1 MTRILF
7 LLLFTGGLILEA
19 HGQDVIIGKQYQV
32 QSTILNEERQISI
45 FVPQDYESN
54 ISTKYQ
60 VLYLLDGEWH
70 FHYVSALVDKLVASG
85 DLPNMIVVGINNNNR
100 SKDLTPAGIND
111 NPNRFGGAKRFLD
124 FITQELKPWIE
135 KNYRTHPYNVLAGHS
150 FGGLFTLYSMMEK
163 PDAFQA
169 YLALSPS
176 LGRNNEQQVKR
187 AQNYFKKS
195 TIFPKGLYLAI
206 ANEGGYTLTSSK
218 KFDNIIKTNTIT
230 AFPYKFEQLLEESH
244 SSITAS
250 GFLHGLKFLYQGINP
265 ENSSK
270 LDEIFLMETHF
281 QKLSKRFGYEI
292 KVPEYYYQKFTK
304 EQIGERELDY
314 ALFILEKYKMHYPKS
329 VYILSYYADIY
340 LLKGEFEKAKS
351 YYLQLK
357 TLGVEN
363 ENLDV
368 ILKAIGK

>member
-19 HGQDVIIGKQYQV
+19 HGQDIIIGKQYQV
-32 QSTILNEERQISI
+32 QSTILNEERQVSI
-45 FVPQDYESN
+45 FVPQDYDSN

-85 DLPNMIVVGINNNNR
+85 DLPNMIVVGIINNTR
-100 SKDLTPAGIND
+100 SKDLTPAGRND
-111 NPNRFGGAKRFLD
+111 NPNRFGGAKPFLD
-124 FITQELKPWIE
+124 FITQELQPWVE
-135 KNYRTHPYNVLAGHS
+135 ENYRTHPYNVLAGHS
-150 FGGLFTLYSMMEK
+150 FGGLFTLYSMMEE

-218 KFDNIIKTNTIT
+218 KFDDIIQNNTDSS
-230 AFPYKFEQLLEESH
+230 FPYRFEQLLEESH

-250 GFLHGLKFLYQGINP
+250 GFLRGLRFLYKDINP
-265 ENSSK
+265 ENMPE
-270 LDEIFLMETHF
+270 LDEVFLMEAHF
-281 QKLSKRFGYEI
+281 QQLSERFGYEI
-292 KVPEYYYQKFTK
+292 KIPEYYYQKFIK

-314 ALFILEKYKMHYPKS
+314 ASFILGKYKTHYPKS
-329 VYILSYYADIY
+329 IYPIAYQADIH
-340 LLKGEFEKAKS
+340 LLKGEFEKAES

-357 TLGVEN
+357 ELGIED
-363 ENLDV
+363 EY
-368 ILKAIGK
+368 LKQLLKEMSK